1 MLHIQLNRFLG
12 QHDCLSKEQK
22 IELSQQLWGHYLR
35 TKSLNV
41 GLLATDFRYSFILSF
56 FFFLPTNFLSFET
69 ISLLDRPNDGYA
81 LLAAHLLIDTWN
93 NDPVVLDK
101 CLLLLETA
109 LANSPANYHLKLLV
123 TRVYTLAGIT
133 TLYQLNQ

>member
-1 MLHIQLNRFLG
+1 MHIQLNRFLG
-12 QHDCLSKEQK
+12 QHNILSKEQK
-22 IELSQQLWGHYLR
+22 IELSQQLWNHYLR
-35 TKSLNV
+35 TRSLNV
-41 GLLATDFRYSFILSF
+41 GLLATDFRYLKHYKYIFYLIL
-56 FFFLPTNFLSFET
+56 T
-69 ISLLDRPNDGYA
+69 IPLFNRPNDGYA

-123 TRVYTLAGIT
+123 TRVYTLAGT
-133 TLYQLNQ
+133 ENV